1 MKKTLSSGKKFG
13 SRGSDRGGD
22 QRSRDDQDGGRSK
35 VGNVEVEVVKGDI
48 TRERSDV
55 IVNSVR
61 ESLDLSTGT
70 IDRLT

>member
-1 MKKTLSSGKKFG
+1 MKKTLSSGKRIG
-13 SRGSDRGGD
+13 SRGSDRGRD
-22 QRSRDDQDGGRSK
+22 QRSHDDQDGGRSK

-61 ESLDLSTGT
+61 ESLDLSKGR
-70 IDRLT
+70 IDRLM